1 MSVQYSHSHRRR
13 TWVRS
18 GYSMTPIAKDDD
30 DHDDRDD
37 RDDDDL
43 LAMIDSYIANIK

>member
-1 MSVQYSHSHRRR
+1 
-13 TWVRS
+13 
-18 GYSMTPIAKDDD
+18 MTPIAKDDD